1 MTTMVNFKRLFIT
14 LSFVLTLI
22 CGINSDEAFASN
34 VTPQTIAYVEA
45 DGKFVNL
52 DGADANA
59 IAGRFVQSSVDNGY
73 IYLFS
78 KVKNASIKS
87 AVKMLEKEVDVD
99 TKNIKDIEDIDATVL
114 NQAASYL
121 NSEQFSVMRIEI
133 EEKSHESA
141 DQKWQKWLAYGAA
154 AAAIISAFK

>member
-1 MTTMVNFKRLFIT
+1 MTTIVNFKRLFIT
-14 LSFVLTLI
+14 LSFLLVLI
-22 CGINSDEAFASN
+22 CGINSNEAFAST

-73 IYLFS
+73 IYVFS
-78 KVKNASIKS
+78 NVKNASIKS
-87 AVKMLEKEVDVD
+87 AVKMLEKEVDVH